1 MKQLFACS
9 CCKTVHLKVDILL
22 AQRIIGFFVINYPQI
37 NAVKKSDHMGDTQAQ
52 FVKLIT
58 RQFVARL
65 VSAEEDQD
73 PDLRGA
79 SVTGRNDGMKSP

>member
-1 MKQLFACS
+1 
-9 CCKTVHLKVDILL
+9 
-22 AQRIIGFFVINYPQI
+22 
-37 NAVKKSDHMGDTQAQ
+37 MGDTQAQ

-79 SVTGRNDGMKSP
+79 SVTGRNDGMKSR